1 MNTNSIRNA
10 IVAGSVVLLLIYI
23 LIPSFFPY
31 LVVIG
36 FVVFPI
42 KLTLDGIKI
51 KKKLKNEVDSLE
63 SEMKMEISNFYLSNT
78 NNQQINRLALIDHK
92 CAKNNRFQAWEKEK
106 RYYQFLPNFLL
117 SIGLLGTFL
126 GITLNLFSIGINT
139 AGKKDIQTIL
149 PDIISSMAIAF
160 VSSLIALFCSM
171 VLSKVYP
178 TAELEMAKDNLL
190 ISLEHYLDNDLLL
203 KQNHPTLS
211 DKIDKLI
218 VSIDSYSTNVSDFH
232 KSFPQITIDFK
243 NAVTDA
249 GNTLITSANNFEAV
263 VQKSSAIMQIA
274 AKALSDA
281 TNSATGLTTE
291 ISDLISSL
299 KNTTNNL
306 KEYTTN
312 LDTVG
317 KTLTN
322 NSKQVQVLIESN
334 EEKMIEVLNSIVD
347 NSQIIS
353 TSTQSLNQNITQ
365 VTTSLNNHVK
375 VLNGIV
381 DNSQII
387 STSTQSLNQ
396 NITQVTTYLKDN
408 FVQIQQ
414 QTQVLYNL
422 TVILQ
427 TANGNINQVS
437 GNLEKNTP
445 LLDNQIN
452 KLQLLTRQLD
462 QTTQVVYQVNGNLG
476 ELLNASQK
484 SQQSNN

>member
-106 RYYQFLPNFLL
+106 RYYQFLPSFLL

-126 GITLNLFSIGINT
+126 GITLNLFSIGWNIGGKIN
-139 AGKKDIQTIL
+139 IQTIL
-149 PDIISSMAIAF
+149 PGIISSMAIAF
-160 VSSLIALFCSM
+160 VSSLIALGCSM

-178 TAELEMAKDNLL
+178 AAELEMAKDNLL

-306 KEYTTN
+306 QNYTAN

-317 KTLTN
+317 KALIY
-322 NSKQVQVLIESN
+322 NSKQVQILIESN
-334 EEKMIEVLNSIVD
+334 EEKMIEVLNSILD
-347 NSQIIS
+347 NSRKIF

-365 VTTSLNNHVK
+365 VTTSL
-375 VLNGIV
+375 
-381 DNSQII
+381 
-387 STSTQSLNQ
+387 
-396 NITQVTTYLKDN
+396 KDHI
-408 FVQIQQ
+408 VQIDQQ
-414 QTQVLYNL
+414 SKFLYNL
-422 TVILQ
+422 TVTIQ
-427 TANGNINQVS
+427 KADGNINQVS
-437 GNLEKNTP
+437 GKLEENTP

-452 KLQLLTRQLD
+452 KLQLLTSQLN
-462 QTTQVVYQVNGNLG
+462 QTTQVVYQVNGNLAG
-476 ELLNASQK
+476 LLNASQK

>member
-10 IVAGSVVLLLIYI
+10 IVAISVVLLLIYV
-23 LIPSFFPY
+23 LIPSIRPLFSY

-36 FVVFPI
+36 LVAFTI

-51 KKKLKNEVDSLE
+51 KRELKKEVDSLE
-63 SEMKMEISNFYLSNT
+63 SEIKMEISNFYQSNT

-92 CAKNNRFQAWEKEK
+92 CAKNNKFRAWEKEK

-117 SIGLLGTFL
+117 SIGLFGTFT
-126 GITLNLFSIGINT
+126 GITMNLFLIGINT
-139 AGKKDIQTIL
+139 GGKIDIQTIL

-160 VSSLIALFCSM
+160 VSSLVALGCSM
-171 VLSKVYP
+171 FLTKFHP

-203 KQNHPTLS
+203 KQNLPTLT

-218 VSIDSYSTNVSDFH
+218 ASIDGYSTNVSDFH

-243 NAVTDA
+243 NSVTDA
-249 GNTLITSANNFEAV
+249 GNTLKTSANNFQTV
-263 VQKSSAIMQIA
+263 VQQSSSIMQIA

-281 TNSATGLTTE
+281 TNDATGLTTT

-299 KNTTNNL
+299 EITTNNL
-306 KEYTTN
+306 QKYTTN

-334 EEKMIEVLNSIVD
+334 EEKMIEVLNNILD
-347 NSQIIS
+347 NSQIIF

-365 VTTSLNNHVK
+365 VTTSLNNH
-375 VLNGIV
+375 I
-381 DNSQII
+381 
-387 STSTQSLNQ
+387 
-396 NITQVTTYLKDN
+396 
-408 FVQIQQ
+408 VQIDQQ
-414 QTQVLYNL
+414 SKVLYNL
-422 TVILQ
+422 TVMIQ
-427 TANGNINQVS
+427 KADVNINQVS

-452 KLQLLTRQLD
+452 KLQLLTSQLN

>member
-10 IVAGSVVLLLIYI
+10 IVAISVVLLLIYF
-23 LIPSFFPY
+23 LIPSIRPFFSY

-36 FVVFPI
+36 LVIFTI
-42 KLTLDGIKI
+42 KLTLDGMKI
-51 KKKLKNEVDSLE
+51 KRKLKNEVDSLE
-63 SEMKMEISNFYLSNT
+63 SEIKMEIRAFYQSNP
-78 NNQQINRLALIDHK
+78 NNQQINRLALIDNK
-92 CAKNNRFQAWEKEK
+92 CAKNTKFQVWEKEK

-117 SIGLLGTFL
+117 SIGLFGTFT
-126 GITLNLFSIGINT
+126 GITMNLFLIGIGINNR
-139 AGKKDIQTIL
+139 GKIDLQTIL

-160 VSSLIALFCSM
+160 VSSLVALGCSM
-171 VLSKVYP
+171 FLTKFHP

-203 KQNHPTLS
+203 KQNLPTLS

-218 VSIDSYSTNVSDFH
+218 ASIDSYSTKVSDFH
-232 KSFPQITIDFK
+232 KSFPQLTLDFK

-274 AKALSDA
+274 AKA

-334 EEKMIEVLNSIVD
+334 EEKMIEVLNS
-347 NSQIIS
+347 
-353 TSTQSLNQNITQ
+353 
-365 VTTSLNNHVK
+365 
-375 VLNGIV
+375 IV